1 MTTPLASEPMP
12 DDGQVPY
19 MSTLADRLYQRLPE
33 VYRTLDA
40 QDSTWTF
47 KRYIA
52 AIVYQAGLGDD
63 FYAAVL
69 GDRPIGPAS
78 PQPWALEADELANWL
93 AARQSRLSSL
103 GDPLQADSGW
113 LPWLAQL
120 VGATLDPTASDTE
133 QRDTIL
139 FATSGWRAGT
149 AAAMADAARSALIGS
164 RYAAVLPATAG
175 ASPGTPWDITIVT
188 RATETPNPSAV
199 IGAILRKGVK
209 PAGVTLHTRSYNSSW
224 AAVGA
229 AKPTW
234 SDWNASPW
242 AQIEESGLSY
252 ADVPDNLLAN
262 PSFEQGATDW
272 VHLNA
277 STLASVVGGI
287 DGGKYLT
294 LTSTTTASHTGLLST
309 STITGILPGREYLYG
324 YSIDPQI
331 AIGAVTLS
339 VAWTNSGGAPI
350 STTTYAAPATAST
363 WQRLQ
368 GAHTAPAGAANAVVS
383 IDFGTVPIGDVIS
396 IDAGLF
402 RLVS

>member
-1 MTTPLASEPMP
+1 MP
-12 DDGQVPY
+12 GDGQVSY

-33 VYRTLDA
+33 IYRTMDA
-40 QDSTWTF
+40 ADSTWTL
-47 KRYIA
+47 KRYLG
-52 AIVYQAGLGDD
+52 AICEQAGAGDD
-63 FYAAVL
+63 FYTAVL

-78 PQPWALEADELANWL
+78 PVPWNLEPDELAVWL
-93 AARQSRLSSL
+93 AARQSRLSAL
-103 GDPLQADSGW
+103 GDPLQADSSW

-120 VGATLDPTASDTE
+120 VGARLDPTASDAE

-175 ASPGTPWDITIVT
+175 SVAGTAWDITIVT
-188 RATETPNPSAV
+188 RATETPDPSAV

-209 PAGVTLHTRSYNSSW
+209 PAGVTLHTRSYSSSW
-224 AAVGA
+224 AAVA
-229 AKPTW
+229 AARPTW
-234 SDWNASPW
+234 DDWNRSTW

-262 PSFEQGATDW
+262 PSFESGTTDW
-272 VHLNA
+272 AGLNA

-287 DGGKYLT
+287 DGGKYVT
-294 LTSTTTASHTGLLST
+294 VTSTTTATHTGLVST

-324 YSIDPQI
+324 YSLEPPI
-331 AIGAVTLS
+331 AIGTITLS
-339 VAWTNSGGAPI
+339 VAWKDSGGAAI
-350 STTTYAAPATAST
+350 STTTYTASGTAST
-363 WQRLQ
+363 WQRVQ
-368 GAHTAPAGAANAVVS
+368 GSHLAPTGAANAVVTL
-383 IDFGTVPIGDVIS
+383 DFGTVPSGDVINV
-396 IDAGLF
+396 DAGLF